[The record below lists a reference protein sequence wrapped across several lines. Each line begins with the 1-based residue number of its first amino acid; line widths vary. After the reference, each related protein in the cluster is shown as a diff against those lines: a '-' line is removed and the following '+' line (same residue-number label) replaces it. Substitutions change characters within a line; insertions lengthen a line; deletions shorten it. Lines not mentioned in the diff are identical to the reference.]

1 MLIFKHNKASVLL
14 SFMRAI
20 KILPDKMLVYYVKVT
35 NSTTLSINY
44 RCISLY
50 SSAETII
57 STVLVSSLTGICRAG
72 YQEDEELVGEVLVCF
87 RFGDYILWTFAYTA
101 C

>member
-44 RCISLY
+44 ICISLY

-57 STVLVSSLTGICRAG
+57 STVLVSSLSYVSNVATKLDCP
-72 YQEDEELVGEVLVCF
+72 LVLKSVPYL
-87 RFGDYILWTFAYTA
+87 
-101 C
+101 